1 MPGRGVQ
8 IQEDGPTACTQESP
22 SLVKGAGMRSQSVTV
37 RRFESCLLH
46 SSVHRLPVSDF
57 HHEGGEFHV
66 EENFTKVS
74 RVRAQTADRFRE
86 RKGCGEKW
94 ILFLAVED

>member
-8 IQEDGPTACTQESP
+8 IQEDGPMACTQESP

-46 SSVHRLPVSDF
+46 SHHRFASWVWL
-57 HHEGGEFHV
+57 
-66 EENFTKVS
+66 
-74 RVRAQTADRFRE
+74 
-86 RKGCGEKW
+86 
-94 ILFLAVED
+94 